1 MGKKGVF
8 TLQFSDSPSLLSS
21 NGGKTPLLLFLPFPF
36 HGLFLWDTRS
46 YTTDGV
52 TWGKILRAHSK
63 KNIYCGVNVGQRKSN
78 WHRLFISRLLT
89 CTYAFSPYLFYPPG
103 VKNVP
108 ITHGQSTALASHPP
122 MRSHVMLL
130 LPSLGGTYGQ
140 HSPKMGIN
148 TPPGVIIAPLFP
160 PNSAIVTYAAFLG
173 GVTRALHPALHRCS
187 FPLLGLISKKKETY
201 GTLTLLF
208 FSHKIRCNVPTRG
221 SAFTLVIVRHLHGPL
236 PLSGSFSDI
245 LRSTVFC

>member
-1 MGKKGVF
+1 MHLCVFAIPFLPPWGKKRTHNPWPVYRSCF
-8 TLQFSDSPSLLSS
+8 TPSHAQPRYAPPSL
-21 NGGKTPLLLFLPFPF
+21 F
-36 HGLFLWDTRS
+36 
-46 YTTDGV
+46 
-52 TWGKILRAHSK
+52 
-63 KNIYCGVNVGQRKSN
+63 
-78 WHRLFISRLLT
+78 
-89 CTYAFSPYLFYPPG
+89 
-103 VKNVP
+103 
-108 ITHGQSTALASHPP
+108 
-122 MRSHVMLL
+122 
-130 LPSLGGTYGQ
+130 GGTYGQ

-160 PNSAIVTYAAFLG
+160 PNSAIVTYAAFLW

-236 PLSGSFSDI
+236 PLSGSFPDI